1 MDEATVQAIE
11 RGLKESMKVL
21 RTYDEDL
28 AVQNAIKNLELRY
41 KEVKHSMR
49 AICASTSSA
58 LASSSTV
65 QTRTGSQITKTKT
78 RQERQRSI
86 SEEGLSSPE
95 DSSSSTK
102 RGSLINRLTSSGR
115 TRSASRGSV
124 GTGLCSWWHYGCNL
138 GRWAHSSRILPY
150 R

>member
-21 RTYDEDL
+21 RSYDEDL
-28 AVQNAIKNLELRY
+28 AVRNAVKNLELRY

-65 QTRTGSQITKTKT
+65 QTRSGSQITKVKT

-86 SEEGLSSPE
+86 SEEGLSSAE
-95 DSSSSTK
+95 DSSSSTTK
-102 RGSLINRLTSSGR
+102 RGYFINRLTSSGR

-124 GTGLCSWWHYGCNL
+124 GTRL
-138 GRWAHSSRILPY
+138 
-150 R
+150 

>member
-21 RTYDEDL
+21 RSYDEEL
-28 AVQNAIKNLELRY
+28 AVRNAVKNLELRY

-65 QTRTGSQITKTKT
+65 QTRSGSQITKVKT

-86 SEEGLSSPE
+86 SEEGLSSAE
-95 DSSSSTK
+95 DCSSSTTK

-124 GTGLCSWWHYGCNL
+124 GTRL
-138 GRWAHSSRILPY
+138 
-150 R
+150 

>member
-1 MDEATVQAIE
+1 
-11 RGLKESMKVL
+11 
-21 RTYDEDL
+21 
-28 AVQNAIKNLELRY
+28 
-41 KEVKHSMR
+41 MR

-65 QTRTGSQITKTKT
+65 QTRTGSQITKAKT

-86 SEEGLSSPE
+86 SEEGLSSLE
-95 DSSSSTK
+95 DSSLSSTK

-138 GRWAHSSRILPY
+138 GPWAHSSRILPY